1 MSERGT
7 LHIAAE
13 TADMRDTMKLLWR
26 TKTEFIKQNHSTPRD
41 VRVSAVG
48 FGFLSA
54 LVIFL
59 ITCLCG
65 AALYVRAVRALKVE
79 VRENLLR
86 TAQIAAALIDGDGHQ
101 AFTDP
106 KQEKTSA
113 YLHALKP
120 LSQVQKAS
128 EDIKY
133 MVVV

>member
-1 MSERGT
+1 
-7 LHIAAE
+7 
-13 TADMRDTMKLLWR
+13 MKLLWR
-26 TKTEFIKQNHSTPRD
+26 TKTEFSKETHSTPRD

-79 VRENLLR
+79 VRENLIR
-86 TAQIAAALIDGDGHQ
+86 TAQIAAALVDGDEHQ

-128 EDIKY
+128 DDINTSIP
-133 MVVV
+133 VC